1 MKETRFGDHIKVDE
15 RDTMFSR
22 MALEVD
28 SKEYKYYYDKN
39 PDQKEFDDE
48 IRLKPQLCSEGT
60 ATYNPILSRIADA
73 NFQYLTDIRKL
84 SEGEPNPEVTEVD
97 KEYGTN
103 LFSELALH
111 FGAVKVGIVE
121 LKDKFVYSHRGR
133 HKESY
138 GDEVNL
144 DHKYAIVFAVEM
156 EKDIMNRAP
165 QVASVME
172 TSKAYVDAATVGM
185 QLSYYL
191 RELGYEA
198 RNHMDGYYLV
208 HCVSM
213 AYEAGLGEVG
223 RNSLLATLEYGSRI
237 RLGVVT
243 TNLELI
249 PSGIKEY
256 GLKDL
261 CVKCRKCIR
270 TCPGRA
276 INPEDDVEHWQI
288 DQQSCYNRWRS
299 LGTDCGICIST
310 CPLSQ
315 NSPYDLFKEE
325 IKTEEDKASFW
336 LDEQRID
343 KIVKHF
349 EDVYGIRPYNK
360 NPWPE
365 VKE

>member
-22 MALEVD
+22 MNLEVG

-39 PDQKEFDDE
+39 PDQQEFDDE
-48 IRLKPQLCSEGT
+48 IRLKPHLCSEGT
-60 ATYNPILSRIADA
+60 ATYNPILSKIADS
-73 NFQYLTDIRKL
+73 NFNYITDIRKL
-84 SEGEPNPEVTEVD
+84 SQGEPNPVITEIEVD
-97 KEYGTN
+97 YASE

-111 FGAVKVGIVE
+111 YGAIKVGIVE
-121 LKDKFVYSHRGR
+121 LKDKFIYSHRGR
-133 HKESY
+133 HTDSY
-138 GDEVNL
+138 GDPVNL
-144 DHKYAIVFAVEM
+144 DHKYGIVFAVEM
-156 EKDIMNRAP
+156 DKEVMRRAP

-172 TSKAYVDAATVGM
+172 TSKAYIDAATIGM

-223 RNSLLATLEYGSRI
+223 RNSLLTTLEYGSRL

-243 TNLELI
+243 TNLELK
-249 PSGIKEY
+249 PSTIKEF

-270 TCPGRA
+270 TCPGQA
-276 INPEDDVEHWQI
+276 ISKEDIVDNWQI
-288 DQQSCYNRWRS
+288 DQQGCYNRWRS
-299 LGTDCGICIST
+299 LGTDCGICITT

-315 NSPYDLFKEE
+315 DSPYDLFKDEL
-325 IKTEEDKASFW
+325 KTKEDKENFW
-336 LDEQRID
+336 LDEVRID
-343 KIVKHF
+343 KVIKHF
-349 EDVYGIRPYNK
+349 EEEYGIRPYNK

-365 VKE
+365 EK

>member
-1 MKETRFGDHIKVDE
+1 MKETRFGEHVKIDE

-22 MALEVD
+22 MALEVG
-28 SKEYKYYYDKN
+28 SKEYNYYYDKN

-60 ATYNPILSRIADA
+60 ATYNPILSKIADS
-73 NFQYLTDIRKL
+73 NFMYLADIRRL
-84 SEGEPNPEVTEVD
+84 SEGVVNPEVTD
-97 KEYGTN
+97 IDPEYATK
-103 LFSELALH
+103 LLSELALH
-111 FGAVKVGIVE
+111 YGGVKVGIVE
-121 LKDKFVYSHRGR
+121 LKDKFIYSHRGR

-138 GDEVNL
+138 GDEVKL
-144 DHKYAIVFAVEM
+144 DHKYGIVFAVQMDKE
-156 EKDIMNRAP
+156 IMNRAP

-172 TSKAYVDAATVGM
+172 TSKAYVDAATIGM

-191 RELGYEA
+191 RHLGYEA

-223 RNSLLATLEYGSRI
+223 RNSLLTTLEYGSRL

-249 PSGIKEY
+249 PSKIKEF

-270 TCPGRA
+270 TCPGKA
-276 INPEDDVEHWQI
+276 ISQEDEVETWHI
-288 DQQSCYNRWRS
+288 DQQGCYNRWRS

-315 NSPYDLFKEE
+315 DSPLELFKDE
-325 IKTEEDKASFW
+325 IKSKEDIDEFY
-336 LDEQRID
+336 LDDNRIN
-343 KIVKHF
+343 KVISHF
-349 EDVYGIRPYNK
+349 EEAYGIRVYNK
-360 NPWPE
+360 KPWPE
-365 VKE
+365 V

>member
-1 MKETRFGDHIKVDE
+1 VKETRFGEHIKVDE

-22 MALEVD
+22 MALEVG
-28 SKEYKYYYDKN
+28 SKEYNYYYDKN
-39 PDQKEFDDE
+39 PDQKEVDDE
-48 IRLKPQLCSEGT
+48 IRLKPQLGAAGT
-60 ATYNPILSRIADA
+60 ATYNPILSKIPDS
-73 NFQYLTDIRKL
+73 NFNYITDIRKL
-84 SEGEPNPEVTEVD
+84 SEGIPNIEITEIESD
-97 KEYGTN
+97 YATQ
-103 LFSELALH
+103 LFSQLALH
-111 FGAVKVGIVE
+111 YGAVKVGIVE
-121 LKDKFVYSHRGR
+121 LKDKFIYSNRGR
-133 HKESY
+133 HKETY
-138 GDEVNL
+138 GDKVNL
-144 DHKYAIVFAVEM
+144 EHKYGIVFAVEM
-156 EKDIMNRAP
+156 KKEIMNRAP
-165 QVASVME
+165 QVASAME
-172 TSKAYVDAATVGM
+172 TSKAYIDAATVGM

-208 HCVSM
+208 HCISM

-223 RNSLLATLEYGSRI
+223 RNSLLTTLEYGSRI

-276 INPEDDVEHWQI
+276 INGKDIVEDWHI
-288 DQQSCYNRWRS
+288 DQQGCYNRWRS

-315 NSPYDLFKEE
+315 DSPYDIFKDE
-325 IKTEEDKASFW
+325 IKTKEDKDSFW
-336 LDEQRID
+336 LDEKRID
-343 KIVKHF
+343 KVIKYF
-349 EDVYGIRPYNK
+349 EEIYGIRPYNK
-360 NPWPE
+360 KPWPE
-365 VKE
+365 VEE